1 MLRFLKVLPLALIA
15 CLYTTVLSAQVDVK
29 LSLTENTSKQAFFCS
44 ICGQKMNVLA
54 AKKISDNNAEFK
66 FASGLPK
73 GIYRIYISDSSFC
86 DIIVDRDKEIILNS
100 NATSLNDS
108 MKVLKGEDNRVYY
121 TYLQYKNNELYNL
134 NKTISTVKPLGL
146 KKQNPLLDDRVNFI
160 KGVETYKIQR
170 FADSIIYKDSTL
182 FVSKVIKALLIPNL
196 NLWQIKHPEEKK
208 YGNDVEFLL
217 NHFFDNIDFSD
228 TAFLRTE
235 FFYRTISY
243 YIEKL
248 ALPRNVIGFN
258 VANELILNR
267 AKANSSV
274 YKYTLSLLFDIYE
287 NTQLEDV
294 FVKLYDDYLSKQK
307 DAVSEEKYSFLT
319 NKINIIKSL
328 KAGTQAPDVSGK
340 DTLGKVIKLSYVKST
355 FTLIMF
361 WTSAT
366 KNVDETIMQ
375 FNDLYT
381 KYKEYGFQIYA
392 VCLDTSDVKWKA
404 MLRKLKPQWI
414 NVIDTQG
421 LTGPVSKLYNTWALP
436 SLYMIDSKM
445 TIAAKPMNVDYVKK
459 EFETAFKK

>member
-1 MLRFLKVLPLALIA
+1 MLRFSRVLLPIFIFCFFATLS
-15 CLYTTVLSAQVDVK
+15 SAQVAVK
-29 LSLTENTSKQAFFCS
+29 LSLKANTSKQAFFCS
-44 ICGQKMNVLA
+44 IYGQKINVLA
-54 AKKISDNNAEFK
+54 AKKFTDDEVEFK
-66 FASGLPK
+66 FASSLPK
-73 GIYRIYISDSSFC
+73 GIYRIYISDSSFS
-86 DIIVDRDKEIILNS
+86 DIIIDRDKEIILNS
-100 NATSLNDS
+100 NVASLNDS
-108 MKVLKGEDNRVYY
+108 MKVVKGEDNRIYY
-121 TYLQYKNNELYNL
+121 TYLKYKNSELYKL
-134 NKTISTVKPLGL
+134 NKIISIVKPANL
-146 KKQNPLLDDRVNFI
+146 KKQNPLIDDRVNFI

-182 FVSKVIKALLIPNL
+182 FVSKVIRALLIPNL
-196 NLWQIKHPEEKK
+196 NLWQIEHPEEKK
-208 YGNDVEFLL
+208 YDNDVEFLL

-228 TAFLRTE
+228 SAFLRTE

-248 ALPRNVIGFN
+248 ALPRNVLGFN
-258 VANELILNR
+258 IANQLILNR
-267 AKANSSV
+267 SKANENV
-274 YKYTLSLLFDIYE
+274 YKYSLSLLFDIYE

-294 FVKLYDDYLSKQK
+294 FVKLYDNYLSSQK
-307 DAVSEEKYSFLT
+307 DAVTDEKYISLT

-328 KAGTQAPDVSGK
+328 KVGTVAPDISGK
-340 DTLGKVIKLSYVKST
+340 DTLGKTIKLSSIKST

-392 VCLDTSDVKWKA
+392 VCLDSSDVKWKA
-404 MLRKLKPQWI
+404 MLRKLNPQWI

-421 LTGPVSKLYNTWALP
+421 LEGPVSKLYNTWALP
-436 SLYMIDSKM
+436 SLYMLDSKM
-445 TIAAKPMNVDYVKK
+445 AIAAKPMNVDYVKK

>member
-1 MLRFLKVLPLALIA
+1 MLRFSKGLFPFFIICFYA
-15 CLYTTVLSAQVDVK
+15 TVSSAQVVVK
-29 LSLTENTSKQAFFCS
+29 LSLKDNISKQAFFCS
-44 ICGQKMNVLA
+44 IYGQKMNVLA
-54 AKKISDNNAEFK
+54 AQKFNDDKVEFK
-66 FASGLPK
+66 FASSLPK
-73 GIYRIYISDSSFC
+73 GIYKIYVSDSSFS
-86 DIIVDRDKEIILNS
+86 DIIIDRDKEIILSS
-100 NATSLNDS
+100 NAASLNDS
-108 MKVLKGEDNRVYY
+108 MKVLKGEDNRIYF

-134 NKTISTVKPLGL
+134 NKIIGTIKPATL

-182 FVSKVIKALLIPNL
+182 FVSKVIRALLIPNL
-196 NLWQIKHPEEKK
+196 NLWQIEHPEEKK
-208 YGNDVEFLL
+208 YDNDVEFLL

-248 ALPRNVIGFN
+248 ALPRNVLGFN
-258 VANELILNR
+258 VANQLILNR
-267 AKANSSV
+267 SKDNESV

-307 DAVSEEKYSFLT
+307 DAVTEEKYTSLT

-328 KAGTQAPDVSGK
+328 KAGTVAPDISGK
-340 DTLGKVIKLSYVKST
+340 DTLGKTIKLSSVKST

-361 WTSAT
+361 WTPST

-381 KYKEYGFQIYA
+381 KYMDYGFQIYA
-392 VCLDTSDVKWKA
+392 VCLDTSDIKWKA

-421 LTGPVSKLYNTWALP
+421 MTGPVAKLYNTWALP
-436 SLYMIDSKM
+436 SLYMLDSKM
-445 TIAAKPMNVDYVKK
+445 AIAAKPMNVDYVKK